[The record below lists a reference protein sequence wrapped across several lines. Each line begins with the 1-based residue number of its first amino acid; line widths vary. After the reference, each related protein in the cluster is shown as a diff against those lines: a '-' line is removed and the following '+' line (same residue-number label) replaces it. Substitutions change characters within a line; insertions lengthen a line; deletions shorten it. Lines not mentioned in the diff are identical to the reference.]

1 MASAEFH
8 NFKVQENAYPHLDND
23 KKIEYMG
30 RLKALEELSTYV
42 DIIRESLTRE
52 LVVNGVKSFD
62 DLTVKTEDTNAND
75 ESLPEDLKRDIN
87 ELLKDDSSSDKSES
101 ETITI

>member
-1 MASAEFH
+1 
-8 NFKVQENAYPHLDND
+8 
-23 KKIEYMG
+23 MG

-62 DLTVKTEDTNAND
+62 DLTVKTEDTN

>member
-62 DLTVKTEDTNAND
+62 DLTVKTEDTN

>member
-1 MASAEFH
+1 MASAEFE
-8 NFKVQENAYPHLDND
+8 NFKVQKNAYPHLDND

-62 DLTVKTEDTNAND
+62 DIIENK
-75 ESLPEDLKRDIN
+75 LPEDLKRDIN
-87 ELLKDDSSSDKSES
+87 ELLKDDSSSEKSEINET

>member
-1 MASAEFH
+1 MTSAEFH

-62 DLTVKTEDTNAND
+62 DLTVKTDDST
-75 ESLPEDLKRDIN
+75 ESLPDDLKRDIN
-87 ELLKDDSSSDKSES
+87 ELLKDDSESDKSES

>member
-1 MASAEFH
+1 MASAEFD
-8 NFKVQENAYPHLDND
+8 NFKIQENAYPHLDND

-62 DLTVKTEDTNAND
+62 DLTID
-75 ESLPEDLKRDIN
+75 EEKSLPENLKRDIN
-87 ELLKDDSSSDKSES
+87 ELLKDDSSSDKSDISET

>member
-1 MASAEFH
+1 MASAEFD
-8 NFKVQENAYPHLDND
+8 NFKIQENAYPHLDND
-23 KKIEYMG
+23 KKIEYIG
-30 RLKALEELSTYV
+30 RLKSLEELYTYV

-62 DLTVKTEDTNAND
+62 DLTID
-75 ESLPEDLKRDIN
+75 EEKSLPENLKRDIN
-87 ELLKDDSSSDKSES
+87 ELLKDDSSSDKSDISET